1 MHISVDYAST
11 GPKRDNAAERLD
23 GLNDFEV
30 YVVGL
35 LETTEGLK
43 ICRLDRAERRGEGAL
58 CGEVLFY
65 ADISWKSRYN
75 IDINV

>member
-1 MHISVDYAST
+1 MHISVDYTST

-35 LETTEGLK
+35 RDDGGSEDLQVG
-43 ICRLDRAERRGEGAL
+43 
-58 CGEVLFY
+58 
-65 ADISWKSRYN
+65 
-75 IDINV
+75 